1 MAHLLRFIRPGAQRV
16 DATYSLGNNLYMAAF
31 QSGGKLVIVVLNQ
44 GGASKQSISIKGGSV
59 SSLTAYV
66 CKIDA
71 FSFLNLLTSI
81 TC

>member
-1 MAHLLRFIRPGAQRV
+1 
-16 DATYSLGNNLYMAAF
+16 MAAF

-66 CKIDA
+66 FNVADNEQRIQLCTKLVNLILRDQRIKI
-71 FSFLNLLTSI
+71 FEYF
-81 TC
+81 